1 MLVGLM
7 MLWEEGSAL
16 PERVDKA
23 GRLRWREEVG
33 FFTVY
38 NYDTDDLFEV
48 PAPAIAILGRADGS
62 LAIPSIVDA
71 VLTEFPELSADQV
84 TAYIHELIDNGLLKL
99 V

>member
-1 MLVGLM
+1 M
-7 MLWEEGSAL
+7 
-16 PERVDKA
+16 PEKVDKA

-33 FFTVY
+33 FFTIY

-48 PAPAIAILGRADGS
+48 PAPAIAILSRADGN

-71 VLTEFPELSADQV
+71 VLMEFPELSAEQV
-84 TAYIHELIDNGLLKL
+84 TAYVYELIDNRLLKL